1 MPHKDLI
8 PGADPDYDKF
18 MTAFYQAISAG
29 LLKWKIP
36 QTEVD
41 PSTPLLISW
50 KNSYGACQIKKSASS
65 VDIDLKNA
73 DKAVLTAFTRP
84 FIQKW
89 VYLNSNMTDNDI
101 QKCGLK
107 PHSKDRKHAGKPDSI
122 PAIALKNTPGFS
134 ITGTYRQSTGD
145 AGTSG
150 RGKPAGV
157 GSFQIAMF
165 IGAVPPA
172 DPKNYTRTEIFT
184 KTPYRIVFDPAQAGQ
199 TVWFIARWI
208 STDHIPGDWSKPVS
222 MTIY

>member
-73 DKAVLTAFTRP
+73 DKAVLSAFTRP

-122 PAIALKNTPGFS
+122 PAI
-134 ITGTYRQSTGD
+134 
-145 AGTSG
+145 
-150 RGKPAGV
+150 GKQVDYQDVLEAIFFLLSNDQIIGQNIEVAAGV
-157 GSFQIAMF
+157 
-165 IGAVPPA
+165 
-172 DPKNYTRTEIFT
+172 RLC
-184 KTPYRIVFDPAQAGQ
+184 
-199 TVWFIARWI
+199 
-208 STDHIPGDWSKPVS
+208 
-222 MTIY
+222 